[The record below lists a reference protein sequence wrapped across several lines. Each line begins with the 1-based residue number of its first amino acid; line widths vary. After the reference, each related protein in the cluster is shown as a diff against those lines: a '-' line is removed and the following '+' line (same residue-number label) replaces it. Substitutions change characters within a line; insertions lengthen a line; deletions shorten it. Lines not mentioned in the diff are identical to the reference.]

1 MLKAPGKALLG
12 HCGGG
17 SQNSSSSSLL
27 DRGPGK
33 PERSSVGVVNEVIL
47 GNYANAFSSLVLGLD
62 LEKKVSFLRLAIVV
76 TGNCNRAPDLRFDV
90 LSYQLVPNE

>member
-1 MLKAPGKALLG
+1 MTARSKQLTTNSNSSGGGLLQSGGLKVLKAPGKALLG

-47 GNYANAFSSLVLGLD
+47 GNNAETFRS
-62 LEKKVSFLRLAIVV
+62 
-76 TGNCNRAPDLRFDV
+76 
-90 LSYQLVPNE
+90 

>member
-1 MLKAPGKALLG
+1 MTASSKSLILHPNSNSSGGLLQSGGLKVLKAPGKALLG
-12 HCGGG
+12 RCGGG

-47 GNYANAFSSLVLGLD
+47 GNYVD
-62 LEKKVSFLRLAIVV
+62 LLL
-76 TGNCNRAPDLRFDV
+76 
-90 LSYQLVPNE
+90 